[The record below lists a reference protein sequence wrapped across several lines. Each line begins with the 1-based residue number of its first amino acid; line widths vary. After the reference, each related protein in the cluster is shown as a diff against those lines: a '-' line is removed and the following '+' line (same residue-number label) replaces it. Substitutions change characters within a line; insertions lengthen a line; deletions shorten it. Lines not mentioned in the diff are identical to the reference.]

1 MVNTFLFNIAIDKI
15 KQKNERFVIDN
26 DTMRDLF
33 ENVLS
38 GGQLAKE
45 KSE

>member
-1 MVNTFLFNIAIDKI
+1 MVNTFLLNIAIDKI

-33 ENVLS
+33 ENVLN